1 MPCSRRAPQGSPG
14 SSAGAAE
21 RLTFSTQRGR
31 SERSGPCRLVM
42 QSVPSPSAMLR
53 LLTSFLASLVVA
65 SSIAF
70 AGDPAETVSAVVK
83 LDGQRSSLFSYG
95 DQPTPLMLKYFT
107 ADFIATWVAA
117 MRHNKEG
124 PVLDG
129 DPLTWLQ
136 GVKSLTLKGTQTN
149 LIASDHATVTAR
161 VVAQPSGSTFTK
173 PEGLILL
180 FDVRRENTIWK
191 INDIGNPTEKSV
203 QTYLSRFK

>member
-1 MPCSRRAPQGSPG
+1 
-14 SSAGAAE
+14 
-21 RLTFSTQRGR
+21 
-31 SERSGPCRLVM
+31 
-42 QSVPSPSAMLR
+42 MLR
-53 LLTSFLASLVVA
+53 LFTSSFALLVFA
-65 SSIAF
+65 SSMAF

-83 LDGQRSSLFSYG
+83 LDGHRSSLFSYS

-107 ADFIATWVAA
+107 ADFIAAWVAA

-136 GVKSLTLKGTQTN
+136 GVQSLTLKGTQTN
-149 LIASDHATVTAR
+149 PIASDHATVTAS
-161 VVAQPSGSTFTK
+161 VVAQPDGSTFTK

-191 INDIGNPTEKSV
+191 INDIGNPTETSV